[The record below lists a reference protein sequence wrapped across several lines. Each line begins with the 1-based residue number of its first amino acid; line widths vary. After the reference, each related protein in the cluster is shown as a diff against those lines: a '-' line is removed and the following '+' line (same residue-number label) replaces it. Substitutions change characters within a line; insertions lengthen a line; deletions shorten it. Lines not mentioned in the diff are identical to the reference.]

1 MGDTRHTGAGRNA
14 TGGMSRRE
22 FLRLGGAGLAGAALV
37 GGGSLA
43 GCGSSD
49 SPGLTV
55 ASWDVARD
63 ALKNTIPLFKKK
75 RPDTPVRMQSITI
88 DYQQI
93 IPRLQAG
100 SGAPD
105 IFSLAQQDFQNFLER
120 FPGQF
125 VDVTDRMEKF
135 EDQFAEA
142 PLAHARKDGKLYGVP

>member
-1 MGDTRHTGAGRNA
+1 MGDTRHTGAGRGM
-14 TGGMSRRE
+14 TDGMSRRR
-22 FLRLGGAGLAGAALV
+22 FLELGGVGLAGAALL
-37 GGGSLA
+37 GGPLA

-63 ALKNTIPLFKKK
+63 ALKNTVPLFKKK

-105 IFSLAQQDFQNFLER
+105 VFSLGQQD
-120 FPGQF
+120 
-125 VDVTDRMEKF
+125 
-135 EDQFAEA
+135 
-142 PLAHARKDGKLYGVP
+142 

>member
-1 MGDTRHTGAGRNA
+1 M
-14 TGGMSRRE
+14 TGGMSRRR
-22 FLRLGGAGLAGAALV
+22 FLKLGGVGLAGAALL
-37 GGGSLA
+37 GGPLV

-63 ALKNTIPLFKKK
+63 ALKNTVPLFKKK

-100 SGAPD
+100 SGAPTCSRSASRTSRT
-105 IFSLAQQDFQNFLER
+105 FWSAS
-120 FPGQF
+120 P
-125 VDVTDRMEKF
+125 
-135 EDQFAEA
+135 ASS
-142 PLAHARKDGKLYGVP
+142 